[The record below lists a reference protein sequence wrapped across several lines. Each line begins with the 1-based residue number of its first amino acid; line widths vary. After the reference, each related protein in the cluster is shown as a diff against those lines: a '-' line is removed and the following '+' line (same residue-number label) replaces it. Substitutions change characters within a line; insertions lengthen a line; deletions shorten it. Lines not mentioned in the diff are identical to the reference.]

1 MAKDKNK
8 KKVPFNV
15 FRKGLAGAL
24 IGATIL
30 ASGVSFAGCG
40 AAGEKGEPGA
50 NGVNGSTW
58 YHGVEDPTSAI
69 GVVGDYYFETDA
81 GNVWF
86 RGESGWAVISNL
98 HGEDGTG
105 TQGPEG
111 PEGPQGPEGEK
122 GETGETGPQGP
133 QGETGPAG
141 TVWRAGTSYTEF
153 TDAKVGD
160 FFIDTD
166 NYILYQKTETEW
178 VVVMENYGKPG
189 EDGEDG
195 KPGQPGE
202 DGKPGED
209 GENGEN
215 GADGVSWITGT
226 AITGTDSEISAT
238 IDGAKVGDLY
248 FNYETCDIYQ
258 CTATDTWK
266 WLVNIKGEKGEDGVE
281 ATTYIG
287 YDGYIWNGS
296 KRTDLLQ
303 KALDSAIAENTLE
316 LYGNEYFTQKLVSTD
331 APIAL
336 MSNYMP
342 NTKKVGYSGAKVTE
356 MTVYV
361 DKAGTLEISTAKVA
375 DVVSARKRGTQLS
388 TSLVQ
393 SWSVVQGEN
402 TITLNLDVADTD
414 TIVLGGGA
422 SDVNLYAYQGV
433 NGKDEFGF
441 YTICNEV
448 ANSAVL
454 ESDSSVNEK
463 LAIQVKAKGGTAEY
477 SVSEEVL
484 LEGLQEE
491 TAAGKSKWTA
501 VQIGSAPFAYDS
513 QVVYQPGTYT
523 RVDIPVVSLGS
534 LESEQFMTIFVV
546 SLDYQNTTTSTM
558 IKKYKVVVPT
568 DGLTSTNIKDW
579 ISVDLTQN
587 AYLWNETSQQY
598 EKSEGIVVEAN
609 QALAWGA
616 EGDTVAWGYETKS
629 YSEKYKW
636 GAKIFQDKPVKINAS
651 SLLFNFYRGVVTE
664 TAVDKLFADHL
675 QELQEVEADT
685 FSLAALLEGKS
696 LSILGDS
703 ISTYE
708 NVSNNTEYNTTL
720 GNNAVCKY
728 YQSGNDKALE
738 LADTYWKQL
747 IDEFDM
753 ELCVNNSWS
762 GSFVTKTTPTNG
774 NDSGGAKSNGMVRS
788 TQLHNDTTNTKPD
801 YIIVNIGI
809 NDFNGGKPCGSVT
822 NFDAIEADGFVASNF
837 AEAYAVMIHN
847 IVSNYT
853 EAEVMV
859 CTLPDY
865 AWNENDTTLAQ
876 FNEAIKSIAQHYG
889 CIVIDLYANSGLNDS
904 TAASGNKTV
913 DGLHPNAAGFDMI
926 TDCIISELTNHYQPS
941 EN

>member
-1 MAKDKNK
+1 MTIIAVLGYTKTKYKKETKMAKDKNK
-8 KKVPFNV
+8 KVPFNV
-15 FRKGLAGAL
+15 FKKGFVGAL
-24 IGATIL
+24 LGATIL
-30 ASGVSFAGCG
+30 AGGVGLAGCG
-40 AAGEKGEPGA
+40 QA
-50 NGVNGSTW
+50 
-58 YHGVEDPTSAI
+58 
-69 GVVGDYYFETDA
+69 
-81 GNVWF
+81 
-86 RGESGWAVISNL
+86 
-98 HGEDGTG
+98 
-105 TQGPEG
+105 
-111 PEGPQGPEGEK
+111 
-122 GETGETGPQGP
+122 GPQGP

-153 TDAKVGD
+153 ADAKVGD

-166 NYILYQKTETEW
+166 DYILYQKTETEW

-209 GENGEN
+209 GEN

-266 WLVNIKGEKGEDGVE
+266 WLVNIKGEKGEDGKDGEDGEDGKDGEDGVE

-463 LAIQVKAKGGTAEY
+463 LAIQVKAKGETAEY

-491 TAAGKSKWTA
+491 TAAGKSKWAT
-501 VQIGSAPFAYDS
+501 VQLGSAPFAYDS

-523 RVDIPVVSLGS
+523 RIDIPVVSLAS

-546 SLDYQNTTTSTM
+546 SLDYQNDTPSTSTM

-568 DGLTSTNIKDW
+568 DGLTSTDIHDW

-616 EGDTVAWGYETKS
+616 EGDTVAWGYEAKS

-636 GAKIFQDKPVKINAS
+636 GAKIFQDAPVKINTS

-675 QELQEVEADT
+675 QELQEVEAET

-788 TQLHNDTTNTKPD
+788 TQLHNDTTNTNPD

-809 NDFNGGKPCGSVT
+809 NDFNGGKSCGSVT

-941 EN
+941 GN